1 MIDREA
7 VSEAI
12 VNLLDNAVKYS
23 NETKFIKMVIANENN
38 FVFIEVQDKGIGISE
53 EDQKKVFDK
62 FYRVSSGL
70 VHTTKGT
77 GLGLSLVKQIM
88 DAHKGKI
95 ILKSKFGEGSSF
107 KLLFPKNSQLNTE
120 RKMPKILVVDDEQ
133 NMRTGLKDNLEFEGY
148 EVDTANDGEQ
158 GLKKIIDNSY
168 NLVILDVMMPKKSG
182 FDVCKEV
189 RKAGITTPVILLTAK
204 GDEIDKVVGL
214 EIGAD
219 DYVTKPF
226 SLRELLARVKAILRR
241 GENLVMNESAREV
254 KIGKLEINFDGYKA
268 TSKNK
273 DVQMS
278 HKEFEILHYLWK
290 HRNSTVS
297 RDDLLTEVWGYDENP
312 STRTVDNF
320 ILKLRQKVEVDSNHP
335 QVILTVHGIGYKLVI

>member
-1 MIDREA
+1 
-7 VSEAI
+7 
-12 VNLLDNAVKYS
+12 
-23 NETKFIKMVIANENN
+23 
-38 FVFIEVQDKGIGISE
+38 
-53 EDQKKVFDK
+53 
-62 FYRVSSGL
+62 
-70 VHTTKGT
+70 
-77 GLGLSLVKQIM
+77 
-88 DAHKGKI
+88 
-95 ILKSKFGEGSSF
+95 
-107 KLLFPKNSQLNTE
+107 
-120 RKMPKILVVDDEQ
+120 MPKILIVDDEQ

-168 NLVILDVMMPKKSG
+168 NLIILDVMMPKKSG

-254 KIGKLEINFDGYKA
+254 KIGRLEINFDGYKA

-278 HKEFEILHYLWK
+278 HKEFEILHFLWK
-290 HRNSTVS
+290 RRNSTVS

-312 STRTVDNF
+312 ATRTVDNF
-320 ILKLRQKVEVDSNHP
+320 ILKLRQKIETDSNHP

>member
-1 MIDREA
+1 
-7 VSEAI
+7 
-12 VNLLDNAVKYS
+12 
-23 NETKFIKMVIANENN
+23 
-38 FVFIEVQDKGIGISE
+38 
-53 EDQKKVFDK
+53 
-62 FYRVSSGL
+62 
-70 VHTTKGT
+70 
-77 GLGLSLVKQIM
+77 
-88 DAHKGKI
+88 
-95 ILKSKFGEGSSF
+95 
-107 KLLFPKNSQLNTE
+107 
-120 RKMPKILVVDDEQ
+120 MPKILVVDDEQ

-148 EVDTANDGEQ
+148 DVETANDGEQ
-158 GLKKIIDNSY
+158 NLKKILENSY
-168 NLVILDVMMPKKSG
+168 NLIILDVMMPKKSG

-204 GDEIDKVVGL
+204 GEEIDKVVGL

-273 DVQMS
+273 DVAMS
-278 HKEFEILHYLWK
+278 HKEFEILHHLWK
-290 HRNSTVS
+290 RRNSTVS
-297 RDDLLTEVWGYDENP
+297 REDLLTEIWGYDETP
-312 STRTVDNF
+312 TTRTVDNF

>member
-1 MIDREA
+1 
-7 VSEAI
+7 
-12 VNLLDNAVKYS
+12 
-23 NETKFIKMVIANENN
+23 
-38 FVFIEVQDKGIGISE
+38 
-53 EDQKKVFDK
+53 
-62 FYRVSSGL
+62 
-70 VHTTKGT
+70 
-77 GLGLSLVKQIM
+77 
-88 DAHKGKI
+88 
-95 ILKSKFGEGSSF
+95 
-107 KLLFPKNSQLNTE
+107 
-120 RKMPKILVVDDEQ
+120 MPKILVVDDEQ

-168 NLVILDVMMPKKSG
+168 NLIILDVMMPKKSG

-254 KIGKLEINFDGYKA
+254 KIGRLEINFDGYKA

-290 HRNSTVS
+290 RRNSTVS

>member
-1 MIDREA
+1 
-7 VSEAI
+7 
-12 VNLLDNAVKYS
+12 
-23 NETKFIKMVIANENN
+23 
-38 FVFIEVQDKGIGISE
+38 
-53 EDQKKVFDK
+53 
-62 FYRVSSGL
+62 
-70 VHTTKGT
+70 
-77 GLGLSLVKQIM
+77 
-88 DAHKGKI
+88 
-95 ILKSKFGEGSSF
+95 
-107 KLLFPKNSQLNTE
+107 
-120 RKMPKILVVDDEQ
+120 MPKILVVDDEQ

-158 GLKKIIDNSY
+158 GLKKILDNRY
-168 NLVILDVMMPKKSG
+168 NLIILDVMMPKKSG

-241 GENLVMNESAREV
+241 GENLIMNESAREV

-278 HKEFEILHYLWK
+278 HKEFEILHFLWK

-335 QVILTVHGIGYKLVI
+335 QVIFTVHGIGYKLVI

>member
-1 MIDREA
+1 
-7 VSEAI
+7 
-12 VNLLDNAVKYS
+12 
-23 NETKFIKMVIANENN
+23 
-38 FVFIEVQDKGIGISE
+38 
-53 EDQKKVFDK
+53 
-62 FYRVSSGL
+62 
-70 VHTTKGT
+70 
-77 GLGLSLVKQIM
+77 
-88 DAHKGKI
+88 
-95 ILKSKFGEGSSF
+95 
-107 KLLFPKNSQLNTE
+107 
-120 RKMPKILVVDDEQ
+120 MPKILVVDDEQ

-158 GLKKIIDNSY
+158 GLKKILENSY
-168 NLVILDVMMPKKSG
+168 NLIILDVMMPKKSG

-241 GENLVMNESAREV
+241 GENLVMNDSAREV
-254 KIGKLEINFDGYKA
+254 KIGKLEIDFNGYKA

-290 HRNSTVS
+290 RRNSTVS

-320 ILKLRQKVEVDSNHP
+320 ILKLRQKVEIDSNHP

>member
-1 MIDREA
+1 
-7 VSEAI
+7 
-12 VNLLDNAVKYS
+12 
-23 NETKFIKMVIANENN
+23 
-38 FVFIEVQDKGIGISE
+38 
-53 EDQKKVFDK
+53 
-62 FYRVSSGL
+62 
-70 VHTTKGT
+70 
-77 GLGLSLVKQIM
+77 
-88 DAHKGKI
+88 
-95 ILKSKFGEGSSF
+95 
-107 KLLFPKNSQLNTE
+107 
-120 RKMPKILVVDDEQ
+120 MPKILVIDDEQ

-148 EVDTANDGEQ
+148 DVETANDGEQ
-158 GLKKIIDNSY
+158 GLKKILENSY
-168 NLVILDVMMPKKSG
+168 NLIILDVMMPKKSG

-254 KIGKLEINFDGYKA
+254 KIGKLEIDFNGYKA

-335 QVILTVHGIGYKLVI
+335 QVILTVHGIGYKLVIWIIQCKMFYWAFN